1 MDKSLYLQKTLRNM
15 DYEDRYPIGQQNFK
29 TIREEDAYYVDK
41 TVFIWKMVRSKSKF
55 YFLARPRRFG
65 KSLFL
70 STLEYFFKGERDLFK
85 GLHIDS
91 MDWDWT
97 EYPVLRLDLNT
108 DRYGYMSR

>member
-1 MDKSLYLQKTLRNM
+1 MDKSVYLQKTLRNM

-70 STLEYFFKGERDLFK
+70 SILEYFFKGKRDLYK